1 MKKIKLIILI
11 ITIFLFCGCENKS
24 NNKITIVAT
33 NYPGYDFARAITKS
47 SENIEVILL
56 INPGSELHDYEPTPK
71 DIIRIGESKLFIYV
85 GGESDDWVNSLI
97 KSNNIDKNKTFRLM
111 DNTDVMYEEIVEGM
125 EVSEKNEKEYD
136 EHVWTSITSSIE
148 ILEKLESKIIE
159 IDNKNKELYENN
171 TKEYINELKEIDSE
185 IREIVKNSK
194 RKEIIFADRFPI
206 RYFADDYN
214 LKYYAAYPGCSHQT
228 EASSKTI
235 AFLIE
240 KVKEDKI
247 PVIFKLELSNSNIA
261 ETISKETNA
270 KILEFN
276 SAHNISKDDFDS
288 GITYAQ
294 IMNKNKEV
302 LKEALN

>member
-1 MKKIKLIILI
+1 MKRFKLIILI
-11 ITIFLFCGCENKS
+11 VSILFICGCENKDS
-24 NNKITIVAT
+24 NKIRIVAT
-33 NYPGYDFARAITKS
+33 NYPGYDFARAITKNS
-47 SENIEVILL
+47 DNIEVTLL
-56 INPGSELHDYEPTPK
+56 ISPGSELHDYEPTPK

-85 GGESDDWVNSLI
+85 GGESDDWVKSLI
-97 KSNNIDKNKTFRLM
+97 KSNNIDENKTFKLM
-111 DNTDVMYEEIVEGM
+111 DNTNLVYEETVEGM
-125 EVSEKNEKEYD
+125 QVEDKEEKEYD

-148 ILEKLESKIIE
+148 IIEKLKSKIIE
-159 IDNKNKELYENN
+159 IDNKNKELYEKN
-171 TKEYINELKEIDSE
+171 TKDYVNELKKIDNEIK
-185 IREIVKNSK
+185 EIVNNSK

-206 RYFADDYN
+206 RYFVDDYN
-214 LKYYAAYPGCSHQT
+214 LKYYAAYKGCSHQT

-276 SAHNISKDDFDS
+276 SAHNISKADFDS

-294 IMNKNKEV
+294 IMNRNKEV